1 MHRMSSDGESAFLG
15 VIKNVWFCFI
25 AVRQAESNLDSQKRV
40 AGFGYQKFSCSYYFW
55 DPSFFQTPDPFQGV
69 TGKSN

>member
-40 AGFGYQKFSCSYYFW
+40 AGFGRLPEVLLQLLLLGSFIFPNSRSFSRSHR
-55 DPSFFQTPDPFQGV
+55 
-69 TGKSN
+69 